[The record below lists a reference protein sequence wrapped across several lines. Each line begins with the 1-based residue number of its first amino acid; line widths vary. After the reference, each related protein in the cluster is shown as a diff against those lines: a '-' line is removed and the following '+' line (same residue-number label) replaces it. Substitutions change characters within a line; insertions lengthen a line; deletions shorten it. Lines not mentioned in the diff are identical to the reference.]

1 MREVNIPLE
10 RLLGAS
16 KGSIYTLT
24 ILAAKRAM
32 ELTEGK
38 KALVEKPGEKH
49 LDTALREIEAGK
61 ISAYNGT
68 AEKK

>member
-16 KGSIYTLT
+16 EGSIYALA

-32 ELTEGK
+32 ELSEGK
-38 KALVEKPGEKH
+38 KALVEKPGEKV
-49 LDTALREIEAGK
+49 LDTALREIESGK
-61 ISAYNGT
+61 IKGHSI
-68 AEKK
+68 KQ